1 MVKFSDGNISVLKR
15 QLYEACFLIQERDQ
29 SHVFHQN
36 EFQEFDH
43 ISFDN
48 DIQILLRVVQELLDD
63 KLFKMVHDSEGMG
76 WKLRSQ
82 EEATKYRALT
92 AEQELVYAQIDE
104 SGQEGIWSR
113 TIKTRTNLHDSIF
126 ASSIKFLIGKGYICE
141 MKSVEHPARKMY
153 IKASLRPS
161 ERATGG
167 PWFTDGE
174 LDDVFINTALMLLQR
189 HIHEHSWYAI
199 KDQDIMRKPKKY
211 LKSMKPE
218 EAKSLRKREFEEKAP
233 TLNEFIPMP
242 ANYDKYMTLEE
253 LTLKID
259 KSSVFNQTLTSS
271 EVQQLLD
278 VLVFDNKIEKVMCG
292 TKWGYRTLKQTMVS
306 EDQRGGVMSEIPC
319 GRCPVFELCEEG
331 GPVEPKECVYFNEW
345 LSM

>member
-1 MVKFSDGNISVLKR
+1 MLISLLHASLASNETIDLNNFSR
-15 QLYEACFLIQERDQ
+15 
-29 SHVFHQN
+29 
-36 EFQEFDH
+36 
-43 ISFDN
+43 
-48 DIQILLRVVQELLDD
+48 
-63 KLFKMVHDSEGMG
+63 
-76 WKLRSQ
+76 
-82 EEATKYRALT
+82 YRALT

>member
-1 MVKFSDGNISVLKR
+1 MVKNSDGNISLLKR
-15 QLYEACFLIQERDQ
+15 QLYEACFLIQERDHN
-29 SHVFHQN
+29 HVFHQY

-43 ISFDN
+43 ISFNN

-63 KLFKMVHDSEGMG
+63 KLFKMVQDSEGMG

-82 EEATKYRALT
+82 EEATKYRVLT

-104 SGQEGIWSR
+104 SGQDGIWSR

-126 ASSIKFLIGKGYICE
+126 ASSIKFLMGKGYICE
-141 MKSVEHPARKMY
+141 MKSVEHPGRKMY

-167 PWFTDGE
+167 AWFTDGE

-189 HIHEHSWYAI
+189 HIHEHSWQAI
-199 KDQDIMRKPKKY
+199 RDQSAERKPKKY
-211 LKSMKPE
+211 LKSLKPE
-218 EAKSLRKREFEEKAP
+218 EAKAFRKRELEQKASNP
-233 TLNEFIPMP
+233 ISFVPMP

-253 LTLKID
+253 LTLKIEE
-259 KSSVFNQTLTSS
+259 SSVFNQPLTSS

-306 EDQRGGVMSEIPC
+306 EDQRGGVMSDIPC

-331 GPVEPKECVYFNEW
+331 GPVQPKE
-345 LSM
+345 